1 MCTIFRKLTK
11 KNKNCG
17 GQGLNPGPC
26 IFYALSI
33 PIELSSRGQLFVI
46 RESAQKKRNLLQ
58 KKLITDNCLLL
69 EKDNIL
75 NLLKR

>member
-1 MCTIFRKLTK
+1 MCTIFRKLTE

-46 RESAQKKRNLLQ
+46 RESAQKK
-58 KKLITDNCLLL
+58 KEFIA
-69 EKDNIL
+69 EKVN
-75 NLLKR
+75 N